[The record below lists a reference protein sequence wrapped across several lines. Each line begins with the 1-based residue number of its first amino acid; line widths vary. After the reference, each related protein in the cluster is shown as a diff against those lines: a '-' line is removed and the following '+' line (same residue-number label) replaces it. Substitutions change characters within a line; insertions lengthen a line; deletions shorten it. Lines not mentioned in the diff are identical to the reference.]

1 MYKQNRRRY
10 EAPSNSNPATKRAYR
25 LVKSE
30 TLSILRWL
38 SIAGLVAYAA
48 DIHAMHLTRPWLDNL
63 GNPLWI
69 NVIWNGLAVVGV
81 ELALILYRGYK
92 AVTLS
97 NAEKADKA
105 RTFN

>member
-1 MYKQNRRRY
+1 MSSGMDWQLQALN
-10 EAPSNSNPATKRAYR
+10 
-25 LVKSE
+25 
-30 TLSILRWL
+30 
-38 SIAGLVAYAA
+38 
-48 DIHAMHLTRPWLDNL
+48 WLDNL

-69 NVIWNGLAVVGV
+69 NVIWNGLAVAGV

-97 NAEKADKA
+97 NAEKADKD